1 MNQASSWEPIG
12 HLVLNVTR
20 LHFEWKFFVTLKEL
34 MSAHLEVLG
43 SIILVTGAWYGIPLF
58 LYMSMYITCQNIF
71 LTNITC
77 SSYNIAE
84 LIWQFRIGLKRIILL
99 NEMEL
104 LKVYLVLLFV
114 VQNIERRKSYK
125 VSLHIRSSDAI
136 SLSVS
141 LRSSDGLQKLACHT
155 IT

>member
-1 MNQASSWEPIG
+1 M
-12 HLVLNVTR
+12 
-20 LHFEWKFFVTLKEL
+20 
-34 MSAHLEVLG
+34 EVLCDSKG
-43 SIILVTGAWYGIPLF
+43 TNVCPSGGVGVYNPGYWGMVWYSFIS
-58 LYMSMYITCQNIF
+58 LYVYVYNMPKYF

-84 LIWQFRIGLKRIILL
+84 LICQFRIGLKCIILL

-125 VSLHIRSSDAI
+125 VSLHIRSSDAV